1 MFKHQRIFFSVFFIW
16 KLEMQTGEP
25 GSLFYLVSLLFVAL
39 TTTIDTDSWHET
51 KPYLLILIF
60 TGTDIFF

>member
-1 MFKHQRIFFSVFFIW
+1 MFFIW